1 MSWDYTDWPVF
12 SSPADT
18 DPYPDVRSRISAGLA
33 SDLGRW
39 ATDMC
44 VAYADETGLT
54 QPPTSTADALDEDS
68 PTWWIGYAARAS
80 ASNGASAG
88 GASIIELASCGV

>member
-12 SSPADT
+12 SSPAGT

-44 VAYADETGLT
+44 VAYADDTGLT
-54 QPPTSTADALDEDS
+54 QPPTSTADALDERFADLVDRLRGEGVRVERGER
-68 PTWWIGYAARAS
+68 WWREH
-80 ASNGASAG
+80 N
-88 GASIIELASCGV
+88 